1 MEAYLRLVLL
11 LLALEGGALADSF
24 SDYPPVDV
32 ERLSPTEISWNQ
44 VRATLASV
52 QDLLRWHLVS
62 LLRGQVF
69 FILGSNL

>member
-11 LLALEGGALADSF
+11 LLALEGDALADSF

-52 QDLLRWHLVS
+52 RDLMLKKAIRLAK
-62 LLRGQVF
+62 
-69 FILGSNL
+69 IGSWYHY